1 VIRLGA
7 DLQPFEVSKST
18 VTRARRPGSYERPG
32 SYKEP
37 PNSLSKATATGNNLS
52 VVEEMFGLVEW
63 PDFDKLSR

>member
-18 VTRARRPGSYERPG
+18 VTRPRRPGSYE
-32 SYKEP
+32 EP